1 MKKLFLS
8 SLLLIPFLLVGCK
21 KGSKTSSAEQYIQ
34 VEVSELTLMEDD
46 TYQIETNIVKAGTIV
61 FYSSA
66 NDKIASVN
74 DDGLITAVKA
84 GETTITVRGGKDSY
98 NIFVTVNPF
107 QAHDSLQIVMEK
119 ESYTLAVNDE
129 YVLPLQVKIGNQVMD
144 GASIDFTIQN
154 TAILSINGLTVKALS
169 AGTTKCVATASYQEE
184 VVSKGFSITVY

>member
-8 SLLLIPFLLVGCK
+8 LLLVPFLLTGCN
-21 KGSKTSSAEQYIQ
+21 KGSKTSSMEQYIE
-34 VEVSELTLMEDD
+34 VEVTELTLMEDD
-46 TYQIETNIVKAGTIV
+46 TYQIETSVIKPGTIV

-66 NDKIASVN
+66 NENVASVS
-74 DDGLITAVKA
+74 DEGLIAAIKE
-84 GETTITVRGGKDSY
+84 GETVITVRGGKDSF

-129 YVLPLQVKIGNQVMD
+129 YLLPIQVKKGNEVIND
-144 GASIDFTIQN
+144 ATLDFTIEKPN
-154 TAILSINGLTVKALS
+154 VISINGLKVTALS
-169 AGTTKCVATASYQEE
+169 AGTSKCVVTASYQEE